1 MLTYATL
8 SHGTCCAFDTFG
20 SGNSSFPFGSG
31 AGGDYAAGYFL
42 SCSDTVFG
50 EAESVLKMAL
60 FFGLGRLRWVSQ
72 RTHSC
77 MTTRAWKEADCSEEL
92 TFAGR
97 SEDLEGT
104 LLQPEDSRPV
114 QVKDTEVTEV
124 KAGVETGRS
133 ERLMFAGFSVRAKES
148 SES

>member
-1 MLTYATL
+1 
-8 SHGTCCAFDTFG
+8 
-20 SGNSSFPFGSG
+20 
-31 AGGDYAAGYFL
+31 
-42 SCSDTVFG
+42 
-50 EAESVLKMAL
+50 MAL

-133 ERLMFAGFSVRAKES
+133 ERLMFAAFSVRAKEAARANAAFGMHEMVS
-148 SES
+148 PTS